1 MSERMIDCGDGV
13 VKCRTCAWSPPGD
26 HPVGCGMY
34 LTVKDGKVVDVEGD
48 ADHPITQGRLCVR
61 CLTLPEYMYNEKRV
75 LHPLKRDPKD
85 RGKDAWEEITWDE
98 ALDIIEERVNY
109 VKQNWGAES
118 IVAFQGTGREATLY
132 KTPLAYAALGT
143 PNSCFPMSGDSC
155 YGPRCSVADFIL
167 GAGYPELDYA
177 AFFPDRFDDP
187 RYEVPKYIVL
197 WGKDPLFSNPDG
209 FFGHTLIDL
218 MKRGSR
224 YIVVDPRVT
233 WMAAHADYHLQL
245 RPGTDAALGLGMIN
259 LVIQEDLYDH
269 DFVENWCYG
278 FDELKERAAEY
289 PLDKVEEIT
298 WVPAETIAA
307 ATRAVATSHPSSF
320 MWGLAIDTNANGVQA
335 GHCVLI
341 LAAILGDLDV
351 PGGVTLAVPASF
363 MGKWRY
369 ECAQQLPPGMLE
381 KQITNPKYKGFRAA
395 HLIAHPDEI
404 LNTLETDQPYP
415 LKMAW
420 FYATNGIAN
429 TTNAQGKR
437 WYKALQKMEF
447 NVVQDVFMTPTAMG
461 LCDLFLPVTT
471 FAEHDG
477 MVLPHFGR
485 NTHMV
490 MAMNKCV
497 EVGDCHSDL
506 EIDFMVGKRL
516 NPKAWPWDNVADFF
530 TEQLHNGGVD
540 MTFEQPQEHGW
551 LQMTFEYR
559 KYEKGLLRPD
569 GEPGFNTP
577 TGLVELCSSLYED
590 WGEDP
595 LPYFE
600 ENALDPLQPSR
611 PGRRIPAHHDHRR
624 PRDHLVPLRA
634 SPGAVAACDHAQPA
648 VQINPETAAVR
659 HRRRRLGVHRE
670 PAGQGHREGAGDPHR
685 RPARHPRAARL
696 VVPRAGRRDPQPE
709 RRVEVQHQ
717 QPVPHYAIGRIG
729 FGAPFKNVHVQDIQG
744 GRPGRARHAR
754 PRHRRGAIGKRPVE
768 LRGRRRPVRR
778 DRR

>member
-1 MSERMIDCGDGV
+1 MSERIIECGDGV

-48 ADHPITQGRLCVR
+48 PDHPITQGRLCVR
-61 CLTLPEYMYNEKRV
+61 CLTLPEYMYSEKRV
-75 LHPLKRDPKD
+75 LSPLKRARED
-85 RGKDAWEEITWDE
+85 RGKDAWEPITWDE
-98 ALDIIEERVNY
+98 ALDIIEERVSY
-109 VKQNWGAES
+109 VKENWGAES

-177 AFFPDRFDDP
+177 AFFPDRYDDP

-224 YIVVDPRVT
+224 YVVVDPRVT
-233 WMAAHADYHLQL
+233 WMAAHADFHLQL

-259 LVIQEDLYDH
+259 YLIQEDLYDH

-298 WVPAETIAA
+298 WVPAATIAA
-307 ATRAVATSHPSSF
+307 ASRAIAENHPSSF

-335 GHCVLI
+335 GHTVLI

-381 KQITNPKYKGFRAA
+381 KQITDPRYQGFRAA
-395 HLIAHPDEI
+395 HLIAHPDCI
-404 LNTLETDQPYP
+404 LDTLETDEPYP

-437 WYKALQKMEF
+437 WFKALEKMEF
-447 NVVQDVFMTPTAMG
+447 NVCQDVFMTPTAMG

-477 MVLPHFGR
+477 VVLPHFGR

-530 TEQLHNGGVD
+530 TEQIKPQLGI
-540 MTFEQPQEHGW
+540 TFEELQELGW
-551 LQMTFEYR
+551 VQQEFEYR

-577 TGLVELCSSLYED
+577 TGLVELCSSLCED

-600 ENALDPLQPSR
+600 ENALTPFSR
-611 PGRRIPAHHDHRR
+611 PELANEYPLIMTTGGRETTSFHSEHRQ
-624 PRDHLVPLRA
+624 VPSLRA
-634 SPGAVAACDHAQPA
+634 LMPYPL
-648 VQINPETAAVR
+648 VQINPETAALYGIEEGDWVCIENP
-659 HRRRRLGVHRE
+659 LGKAIEKAHVTPIIDPRVIHAQHGWWFPE
-670 PAGQGHREGAGDPHR
+670 QDPEAPNLSGVWKSNINSLVPHR
-685 RPARHPRAARL
+685 
-696 VVPRAGRRDPQPE
+696 
-709 RRVEVQHQ
+709 
-717 QPVPHYAIGRIG
+717 AIGRIG
-729 FGAPFKNVHVQDIQG
+729 FGAPFKNVLCKIYKVDGLDALGTLSPDTEQ
-744 GRPGRARHAR
+744 
-754 PRHRRGAIGKRPVE
+754 GAIGIDPASPVATRKE
-768 LRGRRRPVRR
+768 A
-778 DRR
+778 

>member
-1 MSERMIDCGDGV
+1 MSERIIDCGDGV

-48 ADHPITQGRLCVR
+48 PDHPITQGRLCVR

-75 LHPLKRDPKD
+75 LTPLKRDPAN
-85 RGKDAWEEITWDE
+85 RGKETWEPITWDE
-98 ALDIIEERVNY
+98 ALDIIEERVGY
-109 VKQNWGAES
+109 IKENWGAES

-187 RYEVPKYIVL
+187 RYKVPKFIVL

-218 MKRGSR
+218 MKLGSK
-224 YIVVDPRVT
+224 YIVIDPRVT
-233 WMAAHADYHLQL
+233 WMAAHAEFHLQL

-259 LVIQEDLYDH
+259 LVISEDLYDH

-307 ATRAVATSHPSSF
+307 AARAIATNHPSSF

-335 GHCVLI
+335 GHTVLI

-381 KQITNPKYKGFRAA
+381 KQITDPQYQGFRAA
-395 HLIAHPDEI
+395 HLIAHPDCI
-404 LNTLETDQPYP
+404 LDTLETDEPYP

-437 WYKALQKMEF
+437 WFKALSNMEF
-447 NVVQDVFMTPTAMG
+447 NVCQDVFMTPTAMG

-477 MVLPHFGR
+477 VVLPHFGR

-530 TEQLHNGGVD
+530 TEQIKPQLGI
-540 MTFEQPQEHGW
+540 TFEELQEKGW
-551 LQMTFEYR
+551 VQQDFEYK

-595 LPYFE
+595 LPYYE
-600 ENALDPLQPSR
+600 ENALTPLGRPDLAEEYPLIMTTGGRETTSFHSEHRQVPS
-611 PGRRIPAHHDHRR
+611 
-624 PRDHLVPLRA
+624 LRA
-634 SPGAVAACDHAQPA
+634 IMPNPL
-648 VQINPETAAVR
+648 VQINPETAAAHGIEDGDWVCIENP
-659 HRRRRLGVHRE
+659 LGKAIEKAQVTPVVDPRIIHAQHGWWYPE
-670 PAGQGHREGAGDPHR
+670 QDSEMPNLNGVWKSNINSLIPHR
-685 RPARHPRAARL
+685 
-696 VVPRAGRRDPQPE
+696 
-709 RRVEVQHQ
+709 
-717 QPVPHYAIGRIG
+717 AIGRIG
-729 FGAPFKNVHVQDIQG
+729 FGAPFKNVLCKIYKVDG
-744 GRPGRARHAR
+744 LDALGTLDPDTEE
-754 PRHRRGAIGKRPVE
+754 GAIGVDSSSPVAARKE
-768 LRGRRRPVRR
+768 V
-778 DRR
+778 

>member
-1 MSERMIDCGDGV
+1 MSERIIDCGDGV

-34 LTVKDGKVVDVEGD
+34 LTVKDGRVVDVEGD
-48 ADHPITQGRLCVR
+48 PDHPITQGRLCVR

-75 LHPLKRDPKD
+75 LTPLYRERKD
-85 RGKDAWEEITWDE
+85 RGKEAWKPITWDE
-98 ALDIIEERVNY
+98 ALDIIEEKVNY
-109 VKQNWGAES
+109 VKENWGAES

-218 MKRGSR
+218 MKRGSK
-224 YIVVDPRVT
+224 YIVIDPRVT
-233 WMAAHADYHLQL
+233 WMAAHAAYHLQL

-259 LVIQEDLYDH
+259 LIIQEDLYDH

-307 ATRAVATSHPSSF
+307 ATRTIATNHPSSF
-320 MWGLAIDTNANGVQA
+320 MWGLAIDTNSNGVQA
-335 GHCVLI
+335 GHTVLI

-381 KQITNPKYKGFRAA
+381 KQITDPKYKGFRAA
-395 HLIAHPDEI
+395 HLIAHPDCI
-404 LNTLETDQPYP
+404 LDTLETDEPYP

-437 WYKALQKMEF
+437 WFKALEKMEF
-447 NVVQDVFMTPTAMG
+447 NVCQDVFMTPTAMG

-497 EVGDCHSDL
+497 EVGDCRSDL
-506 EIDFMVGKRL
+506 EIDFLVGKRL

-540 MTFEQPQEHGW
+540 MTFEDLQNDGW
-551 LQMTFEYR
+551 LQMDFEYR

-600 ENALDPLQPSR
+600 ENVLTPYSR
-611 PGRRIPAHHDHRR
+611 PDLAEEYPLIMTTGGRETTSFHSEHRQ
-624 PRDHLVPLRA
+624 VPSLRA
-634 SPGAVAACDHAQPA
+634 IMPNPL
-648 VQINPETAAVR
+648 VQIHPETAEKYGIEDGDWVCIENP
-659 HRRRRLGVHRE
+659 LGKAIEKAKVTSIVDPRVIHAQHGWWFPE
-670 PAGQGHREGAGDPHR
+670 QDAEAPNLNGVWKANINSLIPHR
-685 RPARHPRAARL
+685 
-696 VVPRAGRRDPQPE
+696 
-709 RRVEVQHQ
+709 
-717 QPVPHYAIGRIG
+717 AIGRIG
-729 FGAPFKNVHVQDIQG
+729 FGAPFKNVLCKIYKVDG
-744 GRPGRARHAR
+744 LDAFGTLSPDTEE
-754 PRHRRGAIGKRPVE
+754 GAIGIDPSSPVATRKE
-768 LRGRRRPVRR
+768 A
-778 DRR
+778 

>member
-1 MSERMIDCGDGV
+1 MSERIIECGDGV

-48 ADHPITQGRLCVR
+48 PDHPITQGRLCVR
-61 CLTLPEYMYNEKRV
+61 CLTLPEYMYSEKRV
-75 LHPLKRDPKD
+75 LSPLKRARED
-85 RGKDAWEEITWDE
+85 RGKDAWELITWDE
-98 ALDIIEERVNY
+98 ALDIIEERVSY
-109 VKQNWGAES
+109 VKENWGAES

-177 AFFPDRFDDP
+177 AFFPDRYDDP

-224 YIVVDPRVT
+224 YVVVDPRVT
-233 WMAAHADYHLQL
+233 WMAAHADFHLQL

-259 LVIQEDLYDH
+259 YLIQEDLYDH

-298 WVPAETIAA
+298 WVPAATIAA
-307 ATRAVATSHPSSF
+307 ASRAIAENHPSSF

-335 GHCVLI
+335 GHTVLI

-381 KQITNPKYKGFRAA
+381 KQITDPRYQGFRAA
-395 HLIAHPDEI
+395 HLIAHPDCI
-404 LNTLETDQPYP
+404 LDTLETDEPYP

-437 WYKALQKMEF
+437 WFKALEKMEF
-447 NVVQDVFMTPTAMG
+447 NVCQDVFMTPTAMG

-477 MVLPHFGR
+477 VVLPHFGR

-497 EVGDCHSDL
+497 EVGDCRSDL

-530 TEQLHNGGVD
+530 TEQIKPQLGI
-540 MTFEQPQEHGW
+540 TFEELQELGW
-551 LQMTFEYR
+551 VQQEFEYR

-600 ENALDPLQPSR
+600 ENALTPFSR
-611 PGRRIPAHHDHRR
+611 PELANEYPLIMTTGGRETTSFHSEHRQ
-624 PRDHLVPLRA
+624 VPSLRA
-634 SPGAVAACDHAQPA
+634 LMPNPL
-648 VQINPETAAVR
+648 VQINPETAALYGIEEGDWVCIENP
-659 HRRRRLGVHRE
+659 LGKAIEKAHVTPIIDPRVIHAQHGWWFPE
-670 PAGQGHREGAGDPHR
+670 QDPEAPNLSGVWKSNINSLVPHR
-685 RPARHPRAARL
+685 
-696 VVPRAGRRDPQPE
+696 
-709 RRVEVQHQ
+709 
-717 QPVPHYAIGRIG
+717 AIGRIG
-729 FGAPFKNVHVQDIQG
+729 FGAPFKNVLCKIYKVDGLDALGSLSPDTEQ
-744 GRPGRARHAR
+744 
-754 PRHRRGAIGKRPVE
+754 GAIGIDPASPVATRKE
-768 LRGRRRPVRR
+768 A
-778 DRR
+778 

>member
-1 MSERMIDCGDGV
+1 MSERIIECGDGV

-48 ADHPITQGRLCVR
+48 PDHPITQGRLCVR
-61 CLTLPEYMYNEKRV
+61 CLTLPEYMYSEKRV
-75 LHPLKRDPKD
+75 LSPLKRARED
-85 RGKDAWEEITWDE
+85 RGKDAWEPITWDE
-98 ALDIIEERVNY
+98 ALDIIEERVSY
-109 VKQNWGAES
+109 VKENWGAES

-177 AFFPDRFDDP
+177 AFFPDRYDDP

-218 MKRGSR
+218 MKRESR
-224 YIVVDPRVT
+224 YVVVDPRVT
-233 WMAAHADYHLQL
+233 WMAAHADFHLQL

-259 LVIQEDLYDH
+259 YLIQEDLYDH

-298 WVPAETIAA
+298 WVPAATIAA
-307 ATRAVATSHPSSF
+307 ASRAIAENHPSSF

-335 GHCVLI
+335 GHTVLI

-381 KQITNPKYKGFRAA
+381 KQITDPRYQGFRAA
-395 HLIAHPDEI
+395 HLIAHPDCI
-404 LNTLETDQPYP
+404 LDTLETDEPYP

-437 WYKALQKMEF
+437 WFKALEKMEF
-447 NVVQDVFMTPTAMG
+447 NVCQDVFMTPTAMG

-477 MVLPHFGR
+477 VVLPHFGR

-497 EVGDCHSDL
+497 EVGDCRSDL

-530 TEQLHNGGVD
+530 TEQIKPQLGI
-540 MTFEQPQEHGW
+540 TFEELQELGW
-551 LQMTFEYR
+551 VQQEFEYR

-600 ENALDPLQPSR
+600 ENALTPFSR
-611 PGRRIPAHHDHRR
+611 PELANEYPLIMTTGGRETTSFHSEHRQ
-624 PRDHLVPLRA
+624 VPSLRA
-634 SPGAVAACDHAQPA
+634 LMPNPL
-648 VQINPETAAVR
+648 VQINPETAALYGIEEGDWVCIENP
-659 HRRRRLGVHRE
+659 LGKAIEKAHVTPIIDPRVIHAQHGWWFPE
-670 PAGQGHREGAGDPHR
+670 QDPEAPNLSGVWKSNINSLVPHR
-685 RPARHPRAARL
+685 
-696 VVPRAGRRDPQPE
+696 
-709 RRVEVQHQ
+709 
-717 QPVPHYAIGRIG
+717 AIGRIG
-729 FGAPFKNVHVQDIQG
+729 FGAPFKNVLCKIYKVDGLDALGSLSPDTEQ
-744 GRPGRARHAR
+744 
-754 PRHRRGAIGKRPVE
+754 GAIGIDPASPVATRKE
-768 LRGRRRPVRR
+768 A
-778 DRR
+778 

>member
-1 MSERMIDCGDGV
+1 MTMETTWKSDEGELIRV
-13 VKCRTCAWSPPGD
+13 RTCGWSPPGD
-26 HPVGCGMY
+26 HPVGCGMFIY
-34 LTVKDGKVVDVEGD
+34 TDKDGKFVKVEGD
-48 ADHPITQGRLCVR
+48 PDHPISQGRLCPR
-61 CLTLPEYMYNEKRV
+61 CLAMKDFIESPNRIRYPMKRA
-75 LHPLKRDPKD
+75 RED
-85 RGKDAWEEITWDE
+85 RGKDAWERITWDE
-98 ALDIIEERVNY
+98 ALDILEREVRKIWANY
-109 VKQNWGAES
+109 GPEA
-118 IVAFQGTGREATLY
+118 IYLFQGTGREATLY
-132 KTPLAYAALGT
+132 APPMAQACFKTP
-143 PNSCFPMSGDSC
+143 NCSFSMSGGSC
-155 YGPRCSVADFIL
+155 YGPRTVVADFLL

-177 AFFPDRFDDP
+177 AYFPDRYDDP

-224 YIVVDPRVT
+224 YVVVDPRVT
-233 WMAAHADYHLQL
+233 WMAAHADFHLQL

-259 LVIQEDLYDH
+259 YLIQEDLYDH

-298 WVPAETIAA
+298 WVPAATIAA
-307 ATRAVATSHPSSF
+307 ASRAIAENHPSSF

-335 GHCVLI
+335 GHTVLI

-381 KQITNPKYKGFRAA
+381 KQITDPRYQGFRAA
-395 HLIAHPDEI
+395 HLIAHPDCI
-404 LNTLETDQPYP
+404 LDTLETDEPYP

-437 WYKALQKMEF
+437 WFKALEKMEF
-447 NVVQDVFMTPTAMG
+447 NVCQDVFMTPTAMG

-477 MVLPHFGR
+477 VVLPHFGR

-497 EVGDCHSDL
+497 EVGDCRSDL

-530 TEQLHNGGVD
+530 TEQIKPQLGI
-540 MTFEQPQEHGW
+540 TFEELQELGW
-551 LQMTFEYR
+551 VQQEFEYR

-600 ENALDPLQPSR
+600 ENALTPFSR
-611 PGRRIPAHHDHRR
+611 PELANEYPLIMTTGGRETTSFHSEHRQ
-624 PRDHLVPLRA
+624 VPSLRA
-634 SPGAVAACDHAQPA
+634 LMPNPL
-648 VQINPETAAVR
+648 VQINPETAALYGIEEGDWVCIENP
-659 HRRRRLGVHRE
+659 LGKAIEKAHVTPIIDPRVIHAQHGWWFPE
-670 PAGQGHREGAGDPHR
+670 QDPEAPNLSGVWKSNINSLVPHR
-685 RPARHPRAARL
+685 
-696 VVPRAGRRDPQPE
+696 
-709 RRVEVQHQ
+709 
-717 QPVPHYAIGRIG
+717 AIGRIG
-729 FGAPFKNVHVQDIQG
+729 FGAPFKNVLCKIYKVDGLDALGSLSPDTEQ
-744 GRPGRARHAR
+744 
-754 PRHRRGAIGKRPVE
+754 GAIGIDPASPVATRKE
-768 LRGRRRPVRR
+768 A
-778 DRR
+778 

>member
-1 MSERMIDCGDGV
+1 MSERIIECGDGV

-48 ADHPITQGRLCVR
+48 PDHPITQGRLCVR
-61 CLTLPEYMYNEKRV
+61 CLTLPEYMYSEKRV
-75 LHPLKRDPKD
+75 LSPLKRARED
-85 RGKDAWEEITWDE
+85 RGKDAWEPITWDE
-98 ALDIIEERVNY
+98 ALDIIEERVSY
-109 VKQNWGAES
+109 VKENWGAES

-177 AFFPDRFDDP
+177 AFFPDRYDDP

-224 YIVVDPRVT
+224 YVVVDPRVT
-233 WMAAHADYHLQL
+233 WMAAHADFHLQL

-259 LVIQEDLYDH
+259 YLIQEDLYDH

-298 WVPAETIAA
+298 WVPAATIAA
-307 ATRAVATSHPSSF
+307 ASRAIAENHPSSF

-335 GHCVLI
+335 GHTVLI

-351 PGGVTLAVPASF
+351 PRGVTLAVPASF

-381 KQITNPKYKGFRAA
+381 KQITDPRYQGFRAA
-395 HLIAHPDEI
+395 HLIAHPDCI
-404 LNTLETDQPYP
+404 LDTLETDEPYP

-437 WYKALQKMEF
+437 WFKALEKMEF
-447 NVVQDVFMTPTAMG
+447 NVCQDVFMTPTAMG

-477 MVLPHFGR
+477 VVLPHFGR

-497 EVGDCHSDL
+497 EVGDCRSDL

-530 TEQLHNGGVD
+530 TEQIKPQLGI
-540 MTFEQPQEHGW
+540 TFEELQELGW
-551 LQMTFEYR
+551 VQQEFEYR

-600 ENALDPLQPSR
+600 ENALTPFSR
-611 PGRRIPAHHDHRR
+611 PELANEYPLIMTTGGRETTSFHSEHRQ
-624 PRDHLVPLRA
+624 VPSLRA
-634 SPGAVAACDHAQPA
+634 LMPNPL
-648 VQINPETAAVR
+648 VQINPETAALYGIEEGDWVCIENP
-659 HRRRRLGVHRE
+659 LGKAIEKAHVTPIIDPRVIHAQHGWWFPE
-670 PAGQGHREGAGDPHR
+670 QDPEAPNLSGVWKSNINSLVPHR
-685 RPARHPRAARL
+685 
-696 VVPRAGRRDPQPE
+696 
-709 RRVEVQHQ
+709 
-717 QPVPHYAIGRIG
+717 AIGRIG
-729 FGAPFKNVHVQDIQG
+729 FGAPFKNVLCKIYKVDGLDALGSLSPDTEQ
-744 GRPGRARHAR
+744 
-754 PRHRRGAIGKRPVE
+754 GAIGIDPASPVATRKE
-768 LRGRRRPVRR
+768 A
-778 DRR
+778 

>member
-1 MSERMIDCGDGV
+1 MSERIIECGDGV

-48 ADHPITQGRLCVR
+48 PDHPITQGRLCVR
-61 CLTLPEYMYNEKRV
+61 CLTLPEYMYSEKRV
-75 LHPLKRDPKD
+75 LSPLKRARED
-85 RGKDAWEEITWDE
+85 RGKDAWEPITWDE
-98 ALDIIEERVNY
+98 ALDIIEERVSY
-109 VKQNWGAES
+109 VKENWGAES

-177 AFFPDRFDDP
+177 AFFPDRYDDP

-224 YIVVDPRVT
+224 YVVVDPRVT
-233 WMAAHADYHLQL
+233 WMAAPADFHLQL

-259 LVIQEDLYDH
+259 YLIQEDLYDH

-298 WVPAETIAA
+298 WVPAATIAA
-307 ATRAVATSHPSSF
+307 ASRAIAENHPSSF

-335 GHCVLI
+335 GHTVLI

-381 KQITNPKYKGFRAA
+381 KQITDPRYQGFRAA
-395 HLIAHPDEI
+395 HLIAHPDCI
-404 LNTLETDQPYP
+404 LDTLETDEPYP

-437 WYKALQKMEF
+437 WFKALEKMEF
-447 NVVQDVFMTPTAMG
+447 NVCQDVFMTPTAMG

-477 MVLPHFGR
+477 VVLPHFGR

-530 TEQLHNGGVD
+530 TEQIKPQLGI
-540 MTFEQPQEHGW
+540 TFEELQELGW
-551 LQMTFEYR
+551 VQQEFEYR

-600 ENALDPLQPSR
+600 ENALTPFSR
-611 PGRRIPAHHDHRR
+611 PELANEYPLIMTTGGRETTSFHSEHRQ
-624 PRDHLVPLRA
+624 VPSLRA
-634 SPGAVAACDHAQPA
+634 LMPYPL
-648 VQINPETAAVR
+648 VQINPETAALYGIEEGDWVCIENP
-659 HRRRRLGVHRE
+659 LGKAIEKAHVTPIIDPRVIHAQHGWWFPE
-670 PAGQGHREGAGDPHR
+670 QDPEAPNLSGVWKSNINSLVPHR
-685 RPARHPRAARL
+685 
-696 VVPRAGRRDPQPE
+696 
-709 RRVEVQHQ
+709 
-717 QPVPHYAIGRIG
+717 AIGRIG
-729 FGAPFKNVHVQDIQG
+729 FGAPFKNVLCKIYKVDGLDALGTLSPDTEQ
-744 GRPGRARHAR
+744 
-754 PRHRRGAIGKRPVE
+754 GAIGIDPASPVATRKE
-768 LRGRRRPVRR
+768 A
-778 DRR
+778 

>member
-1 MSERMIDCGDGV
+1 MSERIIECGDGV

-48 ADHPITQGRLCVR
+48 PDHPITQGRLCVR
-61 CLTLPEYMYNEKRV
+61 CLTLPEYMYSEKRV
-75 LHPLKRDPKD
+75 LSPLKRARED
-85 RGKDAWEEITWDE
+85 RGKDAWEPITWDE
-98 ALDIIEERVNY
+98 ALDIIEERVSY
-109 VKQNWGAES
+109 VKENWGAES

-177 AFFPDRFDDP
+177 AFFPDRYDDP

-224 YIVVDPRVT
+224 YVVVDPRVT
-233 WMAAHADYHLQL
+233 WMAAHADFHLQL

-259 LVIQEDLYDH
+259 YLIQEDLYDH

-298 WVPAETIAA
+298 WVPAATIAA
-307 ATRAVATSHPSSF
+307 ASRAIAENHPSSF

-335 GHCVLI
+335 GHTVLI

-381 KQITNPKYKGFRAA
+381 KQITDSRYQGFRAA
-395 HLIAHPDEI
+395 HLIAHPDCI
-404 LNTLETDQPYP
+404 LDTLETDEPYP

-437 WYKALQKMEF
+437 WFKALEKMEF
-447 NVVQDVFMTPTAMG
+447 NVCQDVFMTPTAMG

-477 MVLPHFGR
+477 VVLPHFGR

-530 TEQLHNGGVD
+530 TEQIKPQLGI
-540 MTFEQPQEHGW
+540 TFEELQELGW
-551 LQMTFEYR
+551 VQQEFEYR

-600 ENALDPLQPSR
+600 ENALTPFSR
-611 PGRRIPAHHDHRR
+611 PELANEYPLIMTTGGRETTSFHSEHRQ
-624 PRDHLVPLRA
+624 VPSLRA
-634 SPGAVAACDHAQPA
+634 LMPYPL
-648 VQINPETAAVR
+648 VQINPETAALYGIEEGDWVCIENP
-659 HRRRRLGVHRE
+659 LGKAIEKAHVTPIIDPRVIHAQHGWWFPE
-670 PAGQGHREGAGDPHR
+670 QDPEAPNLSGVWKSNINSLVPHR
-685 RPARHPRAARL
+685 
-696 VVPRAGRRDPQPE
+696 
-709 RRVEVQHQ
+709 
-717 QPVPHYAIGRIG
+717 AIGRIG
-729 FGAPFKNVHVQDIQG
+729 FGAPFKNVLCKIYKVDGLDALGTLSPDTEQ
-744 GRPGRARHAR
+744 
-754 PRHRRGAIGKRPVE
+754 GAIGIDPASPVATRKE
-768 LRGRRRPVRR
+768 A
-778 DRR
+778 

>member
-1 MSERMIDCGDGV
+1 MSERRIECGDGTF
-13 VKCRTCAWSPPGD
+13 KCRTCAWSPPGD

-34 LTVKDGKVVDVEGD
+34 LTVKDGKVVNVEGD
-48 ADHPITQGRLCVR
+48 PDHPITHGRLCVR
-61 CLTLPEYMYNEKRV
+61 CLTLPEYMYNDKRI
-75 LHPLKRDPKD
+75 LTPLKRDPKD
-85 RGKDAWEEITWDE
+85 RGKDKWESISWDE
-98 ALDIIEERVNY
+98 ALDIIEERVSYIKANY
-109 VKQNWGAES
+109 GAEA

-177 AFFPDRFDDP
+177 AYFPDRFDDP
-187 RYEVPKYIVL
+187 RWECPKYIVL

-209 FFGHTLIDL
+209 FFGHTIIDL
-218 MKRGSR
+218 MKLGSKL
-224 YIVVDPRVT
+224 IVVDPRVT
-233 WMAAHADYHLQL
+233 WCAAHAEYHLQL

-259 LVIQEDLYDH
+259 LIIQEDLYDH

-278 FDELKERAAEY
+278 FDELKERAAQY

-298 WVPAETIAA
+298 WVPADLIAE
-307 ATRAVATSHPSSF
+307 ATRALANAHPSSF
-320 MWGLAIDTNANGVQA
+320 MWGLAIDTNSNGVQA
-335 GHCVLI
+335 GHCFLI
-341 LAAILGDLDV
+341 LASILGDLDV

-369 ECAQQLPPGMLE
+369 ECAQQLPEGMME
-381 KQITNPKYKGFRAA
+381 KQITDLEHYRGFQAA
-395 HLIAHPDEI
+395 HVIAHPDCI
-404 LNTLETDQPYP
+404 LDTLETGKPYP

-437 WYKALQKMEF
+437 WFKALEKMEF

-490 MAMNKCV
+490 MAMNKVV
-497 EVGDCHSDL
+497 EVGDCKSDL

-540 MTFEQPQEHGW
+540 KTFEDLQEEGW
-551 LQMTFEYR
+551 FQMPFEYK
-559 KYEKGLLRPD
+559 KYEKGLLRSD

-600 ENALDPLQPSR
+600 ENAMTPYTPGREDLKENYPLVMITGGRETTSFHSEHRQVPSLRAIMPDPL
-611 PGRRIPAHHDHRR
+611 
-624 PRDHLVPLRA
+624 
-634 SPGAVAACDHAQPA
+634 
-648 VQINPETAAVR
+648 VQINPETAEKYGIKDGDWVCIENP
-659 HRRRRLGVHRE
+659 LGKAIEKAQVTPVVDPRTIHAQHGWWYPE
-670 PAGQGHREGAGDPHR
+670 QDPETPNLNGVWKSNINSLIPHR
-685 RPARHPRAARL
+685 
-696 VVPRAGRRDPQPE
+696 
-709 RRVEVQHQ
+709 
-717 QPVPHYAIGRIG
+717 AIGRIG
-729 FGAPFKNVHVQDIQG
+729 FGAPFKNVCCKIYKVDSLDALG
-744 GRPGRARHAR
+744 TMAPETEE
-754 PRHRRGAIGKRPVE
+754 GAIGSDPASWDATRE
-768 LRGRRRPVRR
+768 EA
-778 DRR
+778 

>member
-1 MSERMIDCGDGV
+1 MSERIIECGDGV

-48 ADHPITQGRLCVR
+48 PDHPITQGRLCVR
-61 CLTLPEYMYNEKRV
+61 CLTLPEYMYSEKRV
-75 LHPLKRDPKD
+75 LSPLKRARED
-85 RGKDAWEEITWDE
+85 RGKDAWEPITWDE
-98 ALDIIEERVNY
+98 ALDIIEERVSY
-109 VKQNWGAES
+109 VKENWGAES

-177 AFFPDRFDDP
+177 AFFPDRYDDP

-224 YIVVDPRVT
+224 YVVVDPRVT
-233 WMAAHADYHLQL
+233 WMAAHADFHLQL

-259 LVIQEDLYDH
+259 YLIQEDLYDH

-298 WVPAETIAA
+298 WVPAATIAA
-307 ATRAVATSHPSSF
+307 ASRAIAENHPSSF

-335 GHCVLI
+335 GHTVLI

-381 KQITNPKYKGFRAA
+381 KQITDPRYQGFRAA
-395 HLIAHPDEI
+395 HLIAHPDCI
-404 LNTLETDQPYP
+404 LDTLETDEPYP

-437 WYKALQKMEF
+437 WFKALEKMEF
-447 NVVQDVFMTPTAMG
+447 NVCQDVFMTPTAMG

-477 MVLPHFGR
+477 VVLPHFGR

-530 TEQLHNGGVD
+530 TEQIKPQLGI
-540 MTFEQPQEHGW
+540 TFEELQELGW
-551 LQMTFEYR
+551 VQQEFEYR

-595 LPYFE
+595 SYFE
-600 ENALDPLQPSR
+600 ENALTPFSR
-611 PGRRIPAHHDHRR
+611 PELANEYPLIMTTGGRETTSFHSEHRQ
-624 PRDHLVPLRA
+624 VPSLRA
-634 SPGAVAACDHAQPA
+634 LMPYPL
-648 VQINPETAAVR
+648 VQINPETAALYGIEEGDWVCIENP
-659 HRRRRLGVHRE
+659 LGKAIEKAHVTPIIDPRVIHAQHGWWFPE
-670 PAGQGHREGAGDPHR
+670 QDPEAPNLSGVWKSNINSLVPHR
-685 RPARHPRAARL
+685 
-696 VVPRAGRRDPQPE
+696 
-709 RRVEVQHQ
+709 
-717 QPVPHYAIGRIG
+717 AIGRIG
-729 FGAPFKNVHVQDIQG
+729 FGAPFKNVLCKIYKVDGLDALGTLSPDTEQ
-744 GRPGRARHAR
+744 
-754 PRHRRGAIGKRPVE
+754 GAIGIDPASPVATRKE
-768 LRGRRRPVRR
+768 A
-778 DRR
+778 

>member
-1 MSERMIDCGDGV
+1 MSERTIDCGNGI

-34 LTVKDGKVVDVEGD
+34 LTVKDGKVIDVEGD
-48 ADHPITQGRLCVR
+48 PDHPITQGRLCIR
-61 CLTLPEYMYNEKRV
+61 CLTLPEYMYNEKRI
-75 LHPLKRDPKD
+75 LTPLYRDRED
-85 RGKDAWEEITWDE
+85 RGKDAWKPISWDE
-98 ALDIIEERVNY
+98 AMDIIEDRYKEITG
-109 VKQNWGAES
+109 QWGKES

-143 PNSCFPMSGDSC
+143 PNSCFPLSGDSC

-218 MKRGSR
+218 MKRGSKF
-224 YIVVDPRVT
+224 IVIDPRVT
-233 WMAAHADYHLQL
+233 WMATRADIHLQL
-245 RPGTDAALGLGMIN
+245 RPGTDSALGLGMIN
-259 LVIQEDLYDH
+259 VIIQEDLYDH

-289 PLDKVEEIT
+289 PLDRVEKIT
-298 WVPAETIAA
+298 WVPAETIARTA
-307 ATRAVATSHPSSF
+307 RTLASNHPSSF
-320 MWGLAIDTNANGVQA
+320 MWGLAIDTNSNGVQA
-335 GHCVLI
+335 GHTMLI

-369 ECAQQLPPGMLE
+369 ECAQELEPGMLD
-381 KQITNPKYKGFRAA
+381 KQITNPQFKGFRAA

-404 LNTLETDQPYP
+404 LNTLESEEPYP
-415 LKMAW
+415 LKMGW
-420 FYATNGIAN
+420 FYATNFLAN
-429 TTNAQGKR
+429 TAAVQPKR
-437 WYKALQKMEF
+437 WYEGLDKLEF
-447 NVVQDVFMTPTAMG
+447 NVCQDTFMTPTAMG

-477 MVLPHFGR
+477 VVLPHFGR
-485 NTHMV
+485 NTHMI

-497 EVGDCHSDL
+497 EVGDCRSDL

-516 NPKAWPWDNVADFF
+516 NPKAWPWDSVPDFF
-530 TEQLHNGGVD
+530 TAQIQPQLGI
-540 MTFEQPQEHGW
+540 TFEELQEKGWIQQP
-551 LQMTFEYR
+551 FEYR

-577 TGLVELCSSLYED
+577 TGLVELRSSLYED

-600 ENALDPLQPSR
+600 ENALTPFSR
-611 PGRRIPAHHDHRR
+611 PDLAEEYPLILNSGGREATSFHSEHRQIPS
-624 PRDHLVPLRA
+624 LRA
-634 SPGAVAACDHAQPA
+634 IMPNPL
-648 VQINPETAAVR
+648 VQIHPETAKRYGIEEGDWVCIENP
-659 HRRRRLGVHRE
+659 LGKCVE
-670 PAGQGHREGAGDPHR
+670 KAKITPTTDPRVIH
-685 RPARHPRAARL
+685 AQH
-696 VVPRAGRRDPQPE
+696 GWWFPE
-709 RRVEVQHQ
+709 EDAETPNLSGVWKSSINSLI
-717 QPVPHYAIGRIG
+717 PHYAIGKMG
-729 FGAPFKNVHVQDIQG
+729 FGAPLKNVLCKIYRVESHDALGTLSPDEEG
-744 GRPGRARHAR
+744 GAQ
-754 PRHRRGAIGKRPVE
+754 
-768 LRGRRRPVRR
+768 
-778 DRR
+778 